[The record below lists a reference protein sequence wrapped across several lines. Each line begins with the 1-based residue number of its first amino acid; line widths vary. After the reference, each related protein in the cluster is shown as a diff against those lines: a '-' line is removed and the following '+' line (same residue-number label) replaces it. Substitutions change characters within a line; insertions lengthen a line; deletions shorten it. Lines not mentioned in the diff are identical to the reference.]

1 MKTIQVRL
9 PDTIH
14 GKVRRLAK
22 DEHMS
27 LNQFMVTSVS
37 NEVVRHETSDF
48 FKQAATHFSVE
59 AFEDALGAVAD
70 IPAEEADL
78 IPARKVAEARSTH
91 GTRRKS

>member
-9 PDTIH
+9 PDAIH

-22 DEHMS
+22 EEQMS

-48 FKQAATHFSVE
+48 FKEAAAHFSVE
-59 AFEDALGAVAD
+59 AFEEALQAVAD
-70 IPAEEADL
+70 IPAEDTDAL
-78 IPARKVAEARSTH
+78 PARKVAESRANYR
-91 GTRRKS
+91 TRRKS